1 MTKIGI
7 TRVGPS
13 MNKKILVFIMLVA
26 SIMVWYF
33 VAQKK
38 GAWVDVI
45 VVGTNAEYPPF
56 TFIKNDKIVGFDID
70 LILEVGKRLGKK
82 IEFKDM
88 PFDVLIPEMQRGS
101 IHVIA
106 AGMTPKPAREKE
118 VMFTQCYFTDDPLVI
133 VAKANKNITTIEQ
146 LNQKTVI
153 VNDGYTA
160 DYYMSSLKGPI
171 LIRLPNPASAF
182 LALNSERADAYV
194 TARSTVS
201 WFLKGDEKQNFT
213 TTPIPGTEER
223 YAFVVS
229 PKAPTRLL
237 PLINKIIEDIKQDGT
252 LRKIKD
258 KWGIE

>member
-1 MTKIGI
+1 
-7 TRVGPS
+7 
-13 MNKKILVFIMLVA
+13 MNKKILIFFTLVA
-26 SIMVWYF
+26 AVTIWCF
-33 VAQKK
+33 VSKKK
-38 GAWVDVI
+38 GAVVDVV

-56 TFIKNDKIVGFDID
+56 TFIKDDKIVGFDID
-70 LILEVGKRLGKK
+70 LICEVGKRLGKK
-82 IEFKDM
+82 IEFKNM
-88 PFDVLIPEMQRGS
+88 PFDVLVPEMQRGS

-106 AGMTPKPAREKE
+106 AGMTPKPEREKE

-146 LNQKTVI
+146 LNEKTVI

-160 DYYMSSLKGPI
+160 DYYMSALKGPN
-171 LIRLPNPASAF
+171 LIRLPNPSSAF

-213 TTPIPGTEER
+213 MTPIPGTEER
-223 YAFVVS
+223 YAFAVS
-229 PKAPTRLL
+229 KQSSTQLL
-237 PLINKIIEDIKQDGT
+237 PLINKIIEDKKNDGT
-252 LRKIKD
+252 LRKIKN